1 MVERECFLRGICM
14 EKNHLLELQILKE
27 IAELLNRGTDIN
39 RVLSEVLK
47 KLLHVT
53 GLQTGWIFLI
63 DHSGNYQLA
72 AKENLPPALTYNQC
86 ERMCNGDCWCIDRYN
101 NGRLDKATNIIEC
114 MRLEDAITNNW
125 GETFGLTHHA
135 TVPLKAGD
143 EKFGLLNVGSPYKT
157 RFNADELALL
167 ESVSLQIGTA
177 LKRINLTQ
185 KEQEV
190 ALTSERNRLARDLHD
205 SVNQLLFS
213 LSLTA
218 RGGMEMAKENEVK
231 ETFEYIQD
239 LAQEALNEMRA
250 LIWQLRPRGLEKGIV
265 SALCSYGQMLGL
277 KVEAKVNG
285 VINLPST
292 LEEAIWRIGQEALAN
307 CKKHSGQSVIYLV
320 FQSNV
325 HHIEI
330 EFKDDGIGFQYDEN
344 GELPSLGLRSMRDR
358 TEALKGIFHLK
369 SSSNKGT
376 IIRIKIPF

>member
-1 MVERECFLRGICM
+1 MERECFFRGINM
-14 EKNHLLELQILKE
+14 EENHLSELQILKE
-27 IAELLNRGTDIN
+27 IAELLNQGTDIN
-39 RVLSEVLK
+39 CVLSEVLK

-72 AKENLPPALTYNQC
+72 AKENLPPALTYNHC
-86 ERMCNGDCWCIDRYN
+86 ERMCNGDCWCIDRYI

-114 MRLEDAITNNW
+114 LRLEDAITNNW

-143 EKFGLLNVGSPYKT
+143 EKFGLLNVGSPFKT

-167 ESVSLQIGTA
+167 ESIALQIGSA
-177 LKRINLTQ
+177 LKRIYLTQ
-185 KEQEV
+185 KEQEI

-218 RGGMEMAKENEVK
+218 RGGKEMARENEVK
-231 ETFEYIQD
+231 ETFDYIQD

-285 VINLPST
+285 VINLPSN

-307 CKKHSGQSVIYLV
+307 CKKHSGQSVIYLA
-320 FQSNV
+320 FHSNKNQ
-325 HHIEI
+325 IEI
-330 EFKDDGIGFQYDEN
+330 ELTDHGFGFHYDEK
-344 GELPSLGLRSMRDR
+344 GELPSLGLKSMRDR
-358 TEALKGIFHLK
+358 TEALSGTFYLN
-369 SSSNKGT
+369 SAPNKGT
-376 IIRIKIPF
+376 SIRISIPF